1 MRLRTRQRISRQA
14 DFAAVRQKGRRI
26 FTAAFVFSVFE
37 RAEAGRLDLPRFAV
51 VASRKVGAAH
61 VRNLLKRRLRAIF
74 RGSQGRFPGALD
86 VVVTLKPAA
95 ADLSFAELEKSFAYA
110 ARKSGFGLKARPSVS
125 PPTPEPSP
133 DVPSAP
139 Q

>member
-14 DFAAVRQKGRRI
+14 DFAAVRQKGRRV

-37 RAEAGRLDLPRFAV
+37 RAGSGRLDLPRFAV
-51 VASRKVGAAH
+51 VASRKVGPAH
-61 VRNLLKRRLRAIF
+61 VRNLLKRRLRAVF
-74 RGSQGRFPGALD
+74 RESQDRFPGSLD
-86 VVVTLKPAA
+86 LVVTLKPAA
-95 ADLSFAELEKSFAYA
+95 AELSFAELEKSFAYA
-110 ARKSGFGLKARPSVS
+110 ARKSGFGPKARPSVS

-133 DVPSAP
+133 DVRSAP